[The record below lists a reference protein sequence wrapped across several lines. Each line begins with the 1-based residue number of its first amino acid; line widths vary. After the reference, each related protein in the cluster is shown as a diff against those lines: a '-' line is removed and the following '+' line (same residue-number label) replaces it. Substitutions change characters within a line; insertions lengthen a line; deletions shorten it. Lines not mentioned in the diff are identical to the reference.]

1 MSTPVLCPFVVV
13 PALGA
18 PPSLLPW
25 RKKKERIGMMP
36 KEMLTRTTNRRIA
49 PRADRAIL
57 PSLFRVF
64 SGFRGSFSLPITT
77 PAAYIASA
85 PNQNAHRTAKTL
97 IERLKT
103 HTYG

>member
-25 RKKKERIGMMP
+25 RKKKERSGMMP

-49 PRADRAIL
+49 PRADGAII

-64 SGFRGSFSLPITT
+64 TVFRGSFSQAIAT
-77 PAAYIASA
+77 PAAYIGRAQ
-85 PNQNAHRTAKTL
+85 NQNAYRTDKTL

-103 HTYG
+103 LKNG